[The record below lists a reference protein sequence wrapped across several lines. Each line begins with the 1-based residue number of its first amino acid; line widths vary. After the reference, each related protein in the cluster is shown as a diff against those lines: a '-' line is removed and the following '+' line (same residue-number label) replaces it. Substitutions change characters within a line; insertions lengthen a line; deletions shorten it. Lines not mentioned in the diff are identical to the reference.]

1 MGDARDRELRYLLD
15 RRRFLGLT
23 GGAAAAALLAACG
36 LSSDSAPPS
45 AGTSPAGSPSPLPPV
60 GGDLNLYTWEGYDLT
75 KQFKSWR
82 DENGITQNL
91 KFITQPE
98 EVPTVLKGAGGDKW
112 DLSYGD
118 NVVLTDY
125 KNLGLISPLTLDEVP
140 NLAGLIPAF
149 QVDPWKN
156 DDGTYNAAPWTWGF
170 SGLTYRIDNVPEP
183 KSWQDIM
190 DPKYK
195 GRVSTVDGAMN
206 NIALAS
212 IAVGIDPDT
221 LTTDQLNGPVTD
233 YLKQLMGQVRVLAS
247 SIGDQI
253 SLLVSGDVDYMVVGL
268 AFMDAETANKG
279 VPTKTIVPSEGAI
292 GWADSA
298 FVPPTAPHKQ
308 NAYAWIN
315 HVLDPKRT
323 PRRTARSC
331 RDPAWPPRSPCCRP
345 RPRRSIRSTT
355 STTTCP
361 TRSRSTGDGRTSPT
375 GTGRRTTRS
384 SRPGKGSRAR
394 SSGPVGAFVALS
406 PPGRAPDDP
415 ARGAALARRD
425 RSRRDAV
432 RVLVLPPAPPRAR
445 PGA

>member
-1 MGDARDRELRYLLD
+1 MGDARDRELRYLMD

-36 LSSDSAPPS
+36 LSSDSASPS
-45 AGTSPAGSPSPLPPV
+45 AGASPAGSPSPLPPV

-125 KNLGLISPLTLDEVP
+125 KNLGLISPLTLDDIP

-170 SGLTYRIDNVPEP
+170 SGLTYRTDNVPEP
-183 KSWQDIM
+183 TSWQDIM

-233 YLKQLMGQVRVLAS
+233 YLKQLMGQVRVIAS

-315 HVLDPKRT
+315 HVLDPKENAEANSAFLQGPGVAAAVPLLTAKAKAQYPFDDIDNYLTNTLTFNRGF
-323 PRRTARSC
+323 PREP
-331 RDPAWPPRSPCCRP
+331 D
-345 RPRRSIRSTT
+345 
-355 STTTCP
+355 
-361 TRSRSTGDGRTSPT
+361 GDRATYDQVIQTWEGV
-375 GTGRRTTRS
+375 
-384 SRPGKGSRAR
+384 KGS
-394 SSGPVGAFVALS
+394 
-406 PPGRAPDDP
+406 
-415 ARGAALARRD
+415 
-425 RSRRDAV
+425 
-432 RVLVLPPAPPRAR
+432 
-445 PGA
+445 